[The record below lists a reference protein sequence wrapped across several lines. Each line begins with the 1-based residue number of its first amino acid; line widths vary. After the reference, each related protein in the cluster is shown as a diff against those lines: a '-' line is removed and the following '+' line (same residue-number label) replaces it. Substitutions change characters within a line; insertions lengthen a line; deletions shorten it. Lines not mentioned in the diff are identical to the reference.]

1 MLFTSLYGGFLLISI
16 LTYVD
21 VCNKTDLVMSSM
33 TSPLIAVVKLPNLK
47 TFAVYLIVAN
57 TLLTIFSE
65 NQ

>member
-47 TFAVYLIVAN
+47 TFAVNLIVAN
-57 TLLTIFSE
+57 TLLIIFSE